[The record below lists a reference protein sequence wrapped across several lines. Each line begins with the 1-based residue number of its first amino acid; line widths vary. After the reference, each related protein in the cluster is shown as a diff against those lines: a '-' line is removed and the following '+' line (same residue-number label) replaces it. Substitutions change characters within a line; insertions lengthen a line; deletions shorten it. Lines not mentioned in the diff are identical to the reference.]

1 MRRSILKYLDKMPAA
16 VSGCGGH
23 NQTFAVACRLVLGFD
38 LCPHEA
44 MPYMLYY
51 NQKCKPAW
59 SERELAHKI
68 ADANKQGGVRG
79 YLRGKQFKQNCVRRI
94 TLPDPSTIHL

>member
-1 MRRSILKYLDKMPAA
+1 MRRSILKYLDRMPAA

-38 LCPHEA
+38 LRPNEA

-59 SERELAHKI
+59 SERELAHKL
-68 ADANKQGGVRG
+68 ADANKQCGVRG
-79 YLRGKQFKQNCVRRI
+79 YLQGKQIKQNSVRRL
-94 TLPDPSTIHL
+94 TLPDPRTIHL